1 MARLKGSKNK
11 NSAAVPMYTA
21 LPTEERIILLANLIV
36 DQIYED
42 QANGAALLE
51 TIGGADDARPTTSS

>member
-1 MARLKGSKNK
+1 MA
-11 NSAAVPMYTA
+11 SAAVPMYTA
-21 LPTEERIILLANLIV
+21 LPTEERIMLLANLIV

-51 TIGGADDARPTTSS
+51 MIGGADDA